1 MKKVFKV
8 LIPILLVIAILFCL
22 GWYLFVY
29 DREFTRDM
37 LLNGARYF
45 EAQGKRAL
53 ASWFYDRAYD
63 QAGDNDQ
70 VAIELAEQHK
80 ASGNYTQ
87 AEATL
92 SKAIEDGGGVD
103 LYLALCK
110 TYAEQDK
117 LLDCVTLL
125 NRITNPEVK
134 AQLDAMRPA
143 APVATPE
150 PGFYNQYI
158 SVTITAEQ
166 GTLYVNPNG
175 EYPSV
180 HKDPYTAPVP
190 LVAGENTIYALAVT
204 ENGLVSPLAIFGYT
218 VGGVIE
224 EVHFADSAIEAQ
236 IRDMLGVSEN
246 TVLYSNELW
255 EITSFVMPANA
266 KTYEDLKY
274 LPFLEELIIT
284 GGNSSSLSILSSLSK
299 LSHLQIVDTSVQ
311 AEDLTVI
318 GALPKLER
326 LTMRG
331 CSLSTTAGLEKAV
344 GLRYLDLSNNT
355 IRNISPLASLQNLQ
369 ELYLQNNALTD
380 LSSLSAIMTITKLNV
395 SGNVLTT
402 IAPICSLN
410 GMTWLDA
417 SNNQLS
423 NLEQISGLTMLKELY
438 LSKNLLTDI
447 SGLDACTALQVLYVD
462 NNQLTDISMLGKLS
476 KIAMLNFSNNQ
487 VVELPAF
494 APDSVLVEI
503 NGSNNLIEK
512 LDALSG
518 LTHLN
523 NVFMD
528 YNEKIESVECLANCH
543 VLIRVDVYGTKVTEV
558 TMLTDQSIIV
568 NYNPVQDE
576 E

>member
-1 MKKVFKV
+1 MKRAFKI
-8 LIPILLVIAILFCL
+8 LIPILLVIAILVCL

-37 LLNGARYF
+37 LLNSARYF
-45 EAQGKRAL
+45 EAQGNRAL

-63 QAGDNDQ
+63 QASDNDQ

-92 SKAIEDGGGVD
+92 SKAIEDGGGID

-143 APVATPE
+143 APVASPE

-166 GTLYVNPNG
+166 GTVYVNANG
-175 EYPSV
+175 EYPSI
-180 HKDPYTAPVP
+180 HKDVYAAPIP

-224 EVHFADSAIEAQ
+224 EVDFADSAVEIQ
-236 IRDMLGVSEN
+236 IRNMLGVSDN
-246 TVLYSNELW
+246 AVLYSNELW
-255 EITSFVMPANA
+255 EIKSFAMPADA
-266 KTYEDLKY
+266 TTYEDLKY

-284 GGNSSSLSILSSLSK
+284 NGRTGSLSVLSSLSK
-299 LSHLQIVDTSVQ
+299 LEHIQIVGTSVQ
-311 AEDLTVI
+311 AEDLSVI
-318 GALPKLER
+318 SALPKLER
-326 LTMRG
+326 LTLSG
-331 CSLSTTAGLEKAV
+331 CSLSTTNGLEKAT

-355 IRNISPLASLQNLQ
+355 IRNIAPLASLQSLQ

-380 LSSLSAIMTITKLNV
+380 LSALSTIRAMHKLNV
-395 SGNVLTT
+395 SGNALTS
-402 IAPICSLN
+402 INPICSLN
-410 GMTWLDA
+410 GLTWLDA
-417 SNNQLS
+417 SNNQLAS
-423 NLEQISGLTMLKELY
+423 VELISGLTMLKELY
-438 LSKNLLTDI
+438 LSKNLLTDV
-447 SGLDACTALQVLYVD
+447 SGLDACTALQVLYLD
-462 NNQLTDISMLGKLS
+462 NNQLTDISMLSQLT
-476 KIAMLNFSNNQ
+476 KITMLNFSHNQ

-494 APDSVLVEI
+494 DPGSMLVEI
-503 NGSNNLIEK
+503 NGANNLIEK

-518 LTHLN
+518 LDHLN

-528 YNEKIESVECLANCH
+528 YNENIESVECLANCH

-568 NYNPVQDE
+568 NYNPVQED
-576 E
+576 

>member
-1 MKKVFKV
+1 MKKAFKI
-8 LIPILLVIAILFCL
+8 LIPILLVIAILVCL

-45 EAQGKRAL
+45 EGQGNRAL

-80 ASGNYTQ
+80 ATGNYTQ

-92 SKAIEDGGGVD
+92 SKAIEDGGGID

-125 NRITNPEVK
+125 NRVTNPEVK

-158 SVTITAEQ
+158 SVTVTAEQ
-166 GTLYVNPNG
+166 GTLYVNPAG
-175 EYPSV
+175 EYPSI
-180 HKDPYTAPVP
+180 YTNLYSAPIS

-224 EVHFADSAIEAQ
+224 EVDFADAAVEAQ
-236 IRDMLGVSEN
+236 IRDMLGISEN

-255 EITSFVMPANA
+255 DITSFVMPADA
-266 KTYEDLKY
+266 QTYEDLKY

-284 GGNSSSLSILSSLSK
+284 DGRSGSLGVLSSLSK
-299 LSHLQIVDTSVQ
+299 LAHLQIVDTAVQ
-311 AEDLTVI
+311 AEDLAVI
-318 GALPKLER
+318 GALPKLEK
-326 LTMRG
+326 LTLRG

-355 IRNISPLASLQNLQ
+355 IRNISPLASLMSLQ

-380 LSSLSAIMTITKLNV
+380 LSSLSAIKTLSKLNV
-395 SGNVLTT
+395 SGNALTT
-402 IAPICSLN
+402 INPICSLN
-410 GMTWLDA
+410 GLTWLDA
-417 SNNQLS
+417 SNNQLTAV
-423 NLEQISGLTMLKELY
+423 EQISGLTMLKELY
-438 LSKNLLTDI
+438 LSKNLLEDV
-447 SGLDACTALQVLYVD
+447 SGLDACTALQVLYLD
-462 NNQLTDISMLGKLS
+462 NNLLTDISMLSGLDKLS
-476 KIAMLNFSNNQ
+476 MLNFSYNQ
-487 VVELPAF
+487 VIELPAF
-494 APDSVLVEI
+494 TPDSLLVEI
-503 NGSNNLIEK
+503 NGSNNLIEN
-512 LDALSG
+512 LDALAG

-528 YNEKIESVECLANCH
+528 YNESIESVECLAGCH

-568 NYNPVQDE
+568 NYNPVQED
-576 E
+576 

>member
-1 MKKVFKV
+1 MKKALKI
-8 LIPILLVIAILFCL
+8 LIPILLVIAILLCL

-45 EAQGKRAL
+45 EGQGNRSL

-92 SKAIEDGGGVD
+92 SKAIEDGGGID

-134 AQLDAMRPA
+134 AELEAMRPA

-158 SVTITAEQ
+158 SVTVTADQ
-166 GTLYVNPNG
+166 GTLYVNANG
-175 EYPSV
+175 EYPSI
-180 HKDPYTAPVP
+180 HEDLYNAPVP
-190 LVAGENTIYALAVT
+190 LAAGENTIYALAVT

-224 EVHFADSAIEAQ
+224 EVDFVDDAVEARV
-236 IRDMLGVSEN
+236 RDILGVSDSQ
-246 TVLYSNELW
+246 VLYSNELW
-255 EITSFVMPANA
+255 EITSFAMPADA

-284 GGNSSSLSILSSLSK
+284 DGPSGSLSTISSLSK
-299 LSHLQIVDTSVQ
+299 LTHLQIVDTAVQ
-311 AEDLTVI
+311 AEDLAVI
-318 GALPKLER
+318 GALPKLEK
-326 LTMRG
+326 LTLSG

-355 IRNISPLASLQNLQ
+355 IRNITPLASLLSLQ

-380 LSSLSAIMTITKLNV
+380 LSSLSAIKTLSKLNV
-395 SGNVLTT
+395 SGNALTT
-402 IAPICSLN
+402 IDPICSLT

-417 SNNQLS
+417 SNNQLAS
-423 NLEQISGLTMLKELY
+423 VDQISGLTMLKELY
-438 LSKNLLTDI
+438 LSKNLLTDV
-447 SGLDACTALQVLYVD
+447 SGLEACTAMQVLYLD
-462 NNQLTDISMLGKLS
+462 NNQLIDISMLSKLT
-476 KIAMLNFSNNQ
+476 KLTMLNFSYNQ
-487 VVELPAF
+487 VMELPAF
-494 APDSVLVEI
+494 APESLLVEI

-512 LDALSG
+512 LDALAG

-528 YNEKIESVECLANCH
+528 YNENIESVECLANCH

-568 NYNPVQDE
+568 NYNPVQEDE
-576 E
+576 